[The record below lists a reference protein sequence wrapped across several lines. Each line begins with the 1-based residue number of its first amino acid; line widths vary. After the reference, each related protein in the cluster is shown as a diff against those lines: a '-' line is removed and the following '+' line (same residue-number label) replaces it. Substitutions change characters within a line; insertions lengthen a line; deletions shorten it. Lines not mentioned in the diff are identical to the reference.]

1 MSWLQGKTRQVAALE
16 VDDDGDDLFG
26 TSDEEEEEDFN
37 LFDNKSKSKNP
48 TTSKF
53 NKAKSI
59 SEASTPPATMAYQ
72 HHHHTNPATPV
83 LRSAVTGVFANT
95 GKQDI
100 NGITN
105 EGFIHGVLNGS
116 VLLGHHNSITVYH
129 HC

>member
-26 TSDEEEEEDFN
+26 TSDDDEDFN

-59 SEASTPPATMAYQ
+59 SEASPPPATMAYR
-72 HHHHTNPATPV
+72 HHHHTNPETPA
-83 LRSAVTGVFANT
+83 LRSAVRGVFANT

-105 EGFIHGVLNGS
+105 EGLIQGVLNGS
-116 VLLGHHNSITVYH
+116 ILLGHHNSISVYL